1 MDSLELQDILS
12 AHQEWCEGS
21 SGTRA
26 NLERANLYGA
36 NLEGANLKRAN
47 LDGAN
52 LDGANLEGANLAGAN
67 LKGANLFRANLER
80 ANLYG
85 ANLDGA
91 NLDGANLYGANL
103 YGANLKRA
111 RAFRANLD
119 AGTVLP
125 AFQLPAGELVVFK
138 RLTTALATLRIE
150 AHTPRTATLVG
161 RKCRAAS
168 VFVLG
173 ISFGTEST
181 AMHDG
186 TVYRVNETVV
196 ADSYDDNPLIECTH
210 GIHFFLT
217 REEAEA
223 Y

>member
-1 MDSLELQDILS
+1 MESVKLQNILS

-26 NLERANLYGA
+26 NLERANL
-36 NLEGANLKRAN
+36 
-47 LDGAN
+47 
-52 LDGANLEGANLAGAN
+52 
-67 LKGANLFRANLER
+67 KGANLFRANLFRANLFRANLERANLERANLER

-138 RLTTALATLRIE
+138 LLTTALATLRIE

-173 ISFGTEST
+173 ISSGTEST